1 MRTYGAIAGAAGI
14 MLAVGLF
21 GTGQSERLDL
31 EAGVAE
37 IGVSGQPGYVVTSVR
52 LPSGT
57 MAQTNQDL
65 LSEARVALAEDPKLD
80 GVPGARDDL
89 EQQVRDL
96 ESLLRDV
103 TAVEFHDVVSVDEA
117 MSGRVELPA
126 AADRVN
132 IDTAASDGDDEPTF
146 TIGTGTRDMDA
157 ATNYTTYMRTPKGNS
172 SSDTGK
178 LNAQRGRTVCFP
190 FNGWCT
196 FARDTSPLVPAWQHA
211 VPGRTYY

>member
-1 MRTYGAIAGAAGI
+1 

-57 MAQTNQDL
+57 MVQGHRLDPEEGMHELALSMAQTN
-65 LSEARVALAEDPKLD
+65 
-80 GVPGARDDL
+80 
-89 EQQVRDL
+89 
-96 ESLLRDV
+96 
-103 TAVEFHDVVSVDEA
+103 VDEV

-157 ATNYTTYMRTPKGNS
+157 ATNYTTCMRTPKGNS